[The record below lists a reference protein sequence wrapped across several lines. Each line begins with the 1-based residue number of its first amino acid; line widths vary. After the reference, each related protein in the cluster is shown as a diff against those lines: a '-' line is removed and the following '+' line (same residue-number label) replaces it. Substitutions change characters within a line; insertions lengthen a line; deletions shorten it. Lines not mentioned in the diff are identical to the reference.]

1 LAVVMGAAALLG
13 LLFFAV
19 SIRVETIA
27 RSTELRNRS
36 AQTRSAQ
43 TLTLLLRGLL
53 SSALLAVPDQR
64 DWTPVAEYL
73 ALALVAIGVAFS
85 LDRWAGSQSG
95 STIARL
101 LDAINPTS
109 VTCSLLVVAAVI
121 LMLGHT
127 VGIYVLVPALI
138 AVLAGGAVNGWLT
151 LVRLTNVLLRSSG

>member
-13 LLFFAV
+13 LLFVAV

-36 AQTRSAQ
+36 AQT
-43 TLTLLLRGLL
+43 LTLLLTGLL
-53 SSALLAVPDQR
+53 CSALLAVPDQR
-64 DWTPVAEYL
+64 DWTPGAEYL
-73 ALALVAIGVAFS
+73 ALALVAIGVAFI

-109 VTCSLLVVAAVI
+109 VTCSLLVVAEVI

-127 VGIYVLVPALI
+127 DGIYVLVPALI
-138 AVLAGGAVNGWLT
+138 AVLAGGAVNAWLT
-151 LVRLTNVLLRSSG
+151 LVRLTNVLVRSSG